1 MKATNVEEKTTCY
14 HCGDPCGEHTAVLDD
29 KHFCCSGCKIVF
41 ELLQENN
48 LCTYYELDD
57 QPGIK
62 LEEMFISG
70 KFDIL
75 EDDEVVNRLIDF
87 RDEYTVQVTLSI
99 PAIHCTSC
107 VWLLENLHKLADG
120 VLQSR
125 VHFMRKELS
134 ITYRP
139 NEISLKK
146 IAEWLTKTGYEPI
159 IQLSDLDEQGNTAK
173 PQRRLWQQLGVA
185 GFAFG
190 NIMLL
195 SFPEYLTGLGIDP
208 NMQFVFGLLSILL
221 ALPVL
226 LYSGSDYLRSA
237 WSAIQ
242 NRGINLDVPIALG
255 IMALFGR
262 SLYEILSGTGAG
274 YLDSFAG
281 FIFLLLLG
289 KMVQRK
295 TFEHLRFDR
304 DYRSYFPISVLRK
317 EGEQEKAVSV
327 DSIKEGDLLRIRN
340 SEVIPVDSILL
351 TGHANIDYSF
361 VTGESDP
368 VSIEEGEMLYAGGR
382 VAGPSIEISATKKV
396 NNSRLTE
403 LWNKKMDQEEHTDA
417 KSGDAQKAYMSDL
430 ADRVS
435 PWFTATVIAIALLA
449 SGYWLLA
456 NPDPGLAANVFTAV
470 LIVACPCALALSGP
484 FTFGNALNI
493 LSNNGIFVKNTGAL
507 ERLSQINTIVFDKT
521 GTLTNQND
529 TQLEYKGEPLAR
541 FQLSA
546 FESLFKHSL
555 HPLSRSILANFNTFH
570 NLATQKKGEF
580 VLANGASSY
589 SKYSGISS
597 AQTTEWQEFSN
608 DDAKKNS
615 SGLDENNTTDT
626 EYQEYAGRGA
636 VLKAGV
642 TYTAGSLAFLQEK
655 GLKMGFQVDDR
666 STTDGSEV
674 FLGINDTIVGRL
686 TLQQQLR
693 DGAASVIEKL
703 SSTFGVH
710 LLTGDNDSR
719 ARFLRPM
726 FPSDSAL
733 KFRQSPE
740 QKLTFIQHLKQKGRR
755 VLMIGDGLNDA
766 GAIHAADFGVSLTEK
781 ISSFSP
787 ACDAI
792 MEASVFSK
800 LDNIIHFCRSSITII
815 WVSFAISLI
824 YNLTGLVFAVTGQL
838 TPLIAAILM
847 PLSSVSIMIFTTLAT
862 KLTAKSHNLSVWK

>member
-1 MKATNVEEKTTCY
+1 MKAINVEDKTTCY
-14 HCGDPCGEHTAVLDD
+14 HCGDSCGSDPVLLDD
-29 KHFCCSGCKIVF
+29 KSFCCSGCKIVY

-57 QPGIK
+57 HPGIR
-62 LEEMFISG
+62 LDEVFTSG

-87 RDEYTVQVTLSI
+87 RDEHTVQVTLSI

-120 VLQSR
+120 VLKSR

-134 ITYRP
+134 VTYRP
-139 NEISLKK
+139 DHISLKQ
-146 IAEWLTKTGYEPI
+146 IAQWLTKTGYEPS
-159 IQLSDLDEQGNTAK
+159 IQLSDLDENSKAAK
-173 PQRRLWQQLGVA
+173 PERRLWQQLGVA

-195 SFPEYLTGLGIDP
+195 SFPEYLTGLGVDP

-226 LYSGSDYLRSA
+226 LYSGSDYLKSA

-262 SLYEILSGTGAG
+262 SLYEILSGAGAG

-289 KMVQRK
+289 KMIQRK

-317 EGEQEKAVSV
+317 NGSDEKAISV
-327 DSIKEGDLLRIRN
+327 DSIEEGDQLRIRN

-351 TGHANIDYSF
+351 KGRAHIDYSF

-368 VSIEEGEMLYAGGR
+368 VFIEEGETLYAGGR
-382 VAGPSIEISATKKV
+382 VAGPSIHISAIKKV

-403 LWNKKMDQEEHTDA
+403 LWNKKMYEKEPTHE
-417 KSGDAQKAYMSDL
+417 SGKAHMSEL
-430 ADRVS
+430 ADRIS
-435 PWFTATVIAIALLA
+435 PWFTGSVIGIAIVA
-449 SGYWLLA
+449 STYWLFTA
-456 NPDPGLAANVFTAV
+456 PGLAANVFTAV

-507 ERLSQINTIVFDKT
+507 ERLSGIDTIVFDKT
-521 GTLTNQND
+521 GTLTNQNNI
-529 TQLEYKGEPLAR
+529 QLDYQGGMLTS
-541 FQLSA
+541 FQLNS
-546 FESLFKHSL
+546 FKLLFRQSL
-555 HPLSRSILANFNTFH
+555 HPLSRSILSHFSSFAKRAAEKQNP
-570 NLATQKKGEF
+570 
-580 VLANGASSY
+580 VLAHAHAEETEAGIADPNYSLYQAAST
-589 SKYSGISS
+589 GSS
-597 AQTTEWQEFSN
+597 HSIDDNQTTH
-608 DDAKKNS
+608 DDYK
-615 SGLDENNTTDT
+615 
-626 EYQEYAGRGA
+626 EYPGRGA
-636 VLKAGV
+636 ELSNNGV
-642 TYTAGSLAFLQEK
+642 TFRAGSLAFLKEQ
-655 GLKMGFQVDDR
+655 GLKPDFNISGHK
-666 STTDGSEV
+666 TDGSEV
-674 FLGINDTIVGRL
+674 YLGIDELIVGRL
-686 TLQQQLR
+686 ALQQQLR
-693 DGAASVIEKL
+693 KGAGSVIKKL
-703 SSTFGVH
+703 SSIFKLH

-719 ARFLRPM
+719 ARYLRSM
-726 FPSDSAL
+726 FRGDSQL

-740 QKLTFIQHLKQKGRR
+740 QKLSFIDELKRNGSR
-755 VLMIGDGLNDA
+755 VLMVGDGLNDA
-766 GAIHAADFGVSLTEK
+766 GAIHAANFGVSLTEK

-792 MEASVFSK
+792 MEASAFGK
-800 LDNIIHFCRSSITII
+800 LDQIIRFCKSSITII
-815 WVSFAISLI
+815 WISFAISLI
-824 YNLTGLVFAVTGQL
+824 YNLTGLFFAVTGQL

-862 KLTAKSHNLSVWK
+862 KLTARKHHLTVWK